1 MATLV
6 QNNLSSMEF
15 LIRNDK
21 QIIIISYTLLLYF
34 LSNNGKILTNY
45 CYLCIKY
52 SFLILCIDTYYDILL

>member
-15 LIRNDK
+15 LIRIDK
-21 QIIIISYTLLLYF
+21 LIIIISYTLLLYF
-34 LSNNGKILTNY
+34 LSNNGKIPTKY

-52 SFLILCIDTYYDILL
+52 YFLMLCIDTYYDILL